1 MESGFTRKCAAIGLV
16 GMLTLTGCTGGT
28 ANPEPTVPDDGAP
41 GTFECL
47 EVSPSVLEAIASGAG
62 DLALTPTEQSAA
74 VASPT
79 IPDAYLVAAE
89 YDVAG
94 FNYEVGVW
102 MVPAL
107 DGTPADIAAV
117 DEVSQ
122 QFTAYP
128 TTFAGQ
134 TVSLTDGA
142 VDAVIGCLG

>member
-1 MESGFTRKCAAIGLV
+1 MDTGFTRAVAAIGLA
-16 GMLTLTGCTGGT
+16 GMLALAGCTAGS
-28 ANPEPTVPDDGAP
+28 AEPEPSVPDESAP
-41 GTFECL
+41 DSFECL
-47 EVSPSVLEAIASGAG
+47 EVSPPVLEAIASGAG

-102 MVPAL
+102 MVPTL
-107 DGTPADIAAV
+107 DGEPSEIAAV
-117 DEVSQ
+117 DDVSQ

-128 TTFAGQ
+128 TTFEGQ

>member
-1 MESGFTRKCAAIGLV
+1 MDTGFTRSVAVVGLA
-16 GMLTLTGCTGGT
+16 GMLMLAGCTAGSPD
-28 ANPEPTVPDDGAP
+28 PEPSLPDDGAP

-74 VASPT
+74 VASPS

-102 MVPAL
+102 MVPTL
-107 DGTPADIAAV
+107 DGEPSEIAAV

-128 TTFAGQ
+128 TTFGGQ

-142 VDAVIGCLG
+142 VDAVIGCIG